1 MSKEWLEEIEAKYS
15 TLTVANERGGIEYIE
30 VDIKDLVFLIQ
41 NGFKQAERVQE
52 LEEENR
58 KLNFEIGSYAMQLS
72 EISQMV
78 DREMNEM
85 KKLSSRMLKGES
97 K

>member
-72 EISQMV
+72 EILQMV